1 MTKSK
6 FDELSLIEKC
16 TQLLLN
22 AIIKVKNW
30 TNLLTTL
37 QNWQTVR
44 SRQQAGRQ
52 SDTET
57 DKKAETQTDTRIML
71 ENIDIL
77 FN

>member
-1 MTKSK
+1 MHSAKS
-6 FDELSLIEKC
+6 
-16 TQLLLN
+16 N
-22 AIIKVKNW
+22 KNF

-52 SDTET
+52 ADIET
-57 DKKAETQTDTRIML
+57 DKKAEAQTDTRIML
-71 ENIDIL
+71 ENIDFF